1 MVLALYLTA
10 MLVIMLISMAHG
22 ETSSTLAIT
31 AIGAV
36 VAAAVSMAL
45 RRYTLNNF
53 VRALKPTLNGHRLN
67 AVAQISGLA
76 TPHAPLTWFC
86 PFATRSS
93 F

>member
-1 MVLALYLTA
+1 MKPTKLGVLETIGIALMVLALYLTA

-45 RRYTLNNF
+45 PSIHSKQLRKG
-53 VRALKPTLNGHRLN
+53 A
-67 AVAQISGLA
+67 
-76 TPHAPLTWFC
+76 
-86 PFATRSS
+86 
-93 F
+93 